1 MSDENTL
8 IFYDIPSKIGAWSP
22 NTWKT
27 RYSLNFKGIPYKTV
41 WVEYPDIEKTL
52 KDLGIA
58 ASATKSD
65 GKTPHY
71 TLPAIYDPATK
82 TGLTESFAI
91 AKYLDEK
98 YPDKPILVPKGT
110 EVLQKAYIDA
120 TRDKFVEVVR
130 QFTIPKV
137 AWSLNER
144 SQEFFRRTRKQR
156 LGKTI
161 EELDPQGEKRKEEWK
176 KLEEGLGQIDKW
188 YASGKE
194 DILVMGGED
203 KACFA
208 DFAFAGFV
216 IWIRILFGKESE
228 EWKDVSGWHS
238 ERWGRMIQVLE
249 KYE

>member
-1 MSDENTL
+1 MSGETL

-27 RYSLNFKGIPYKTV
+27 RYSLNFKGIPFKTV

-58 ASATKSD
+58 ACATKPD

-71 TLPAIYDPATK
+71 TLPAIYDPVTK

-91 AKYLDEK
+91 ARYLDEK
-98 YPDKPILVPKGT
+98 YPDKPTLVPKGT
-110 EVLQKAYIDA
+110 GALQKAYIDA
-120 TRDKFVEVVR
+120 TRGKLDALW
-130 QFTIPKV
+130 QFMFPKT

-144 SQEFFRRTRKQR
+144 SEEYFRRTRKQT
-156 LGKTI
+156 LGKTM
-161 EELDPQGEKRKEEWK
+161 EEMYPKEEWK

-188 YASGKE
+188 YGKE
-194 DILVMGGED
+194 DVLVMGGED
-203 KACFA
+203 KASFA

-216 IWIRILFGKESE
+216 IWIRILFGKKSE
-228 EWKDVSGWHS
+228 EWKDVSAWQGG
-238 ERWGRMIQVLE
+238 RWGKMIQTLE

>member
-1 MSDENTL
+1 ML

-41 WVEYPDIEKTL
+41 WVEYPDIEKTI

-58 ASATKSD
+58 ASATKPD

-71 TLPAIYDPATK
+71 TVPAIYDPATK
-82 TGLTESFAI
+82 TGLSDSFAI

-98 YPDKPILVPKGT
+98 YPDKPTLVPRGT
-110 EVLQKAYIDA
+110 EALQKAYIDA
-120 TRDKFVEVVR
+120 MMSKFDALW
-130 QFTIPKV
+130 QFMFPKTT
-137 AWSLNER
+137 WILNEK
-144 SQEFFRRTRKQR
+144 SEEPFRRTRKQKFE
-156 LGKTI
+156 KTM
-161 EELDPQGEKRKEEWK
+161 EEMYPQGEKRKEEWK
-176 KLEEGLGQIDKW
+176 RLEEGLGQIDKW
-188 YASGKE
+188 YGKE

-203 KACFA
+203 KVCFA

-228 EWKDVSGWHS
+228 EWKDVSGWQN
-238 ERWGRMIQVLE
+238 ERWGRMIQTLE

>member
-1 MSDENTL
+1 MVPAGTH
-8 IFYDIPSKIGAWSP
+8 
-22 NTWKT
+22 
-27 RYSLNFKGIPYKTV
+27 RYSLNFKGIPYKAV
-41 WVEYPDIEKTL
+41 WVEYPDIENTL

-82 TGLTESFAI
+82 TGLTESLAI

-98 YPDKPILVPKGT
+98 YPDKPILMPKGT
-110 EVLQKAYIDA
+110 EV
-120 TRDKFVEVVR
+120 
-130 QFTIPKV
+130 
-137 AWSLNER
+137 S
-144 SQEFFRRTRKQR
+144 
-156 LGKTI
+156 
-161 EELDPQGEKRKEEWK
+161 
-176 KLEEGLGQIDKW
+176 
-188 YASGKE
+188 
-194 DILVMGGED
+194 
-203 KACFA
+203 
-208 DFAFAGFV
+208 GFV